1 LEFSMATL
9 KPNGTLVVKLFNG
22 SGYGQLVA
30 LFKQHFVLVKPI
42 KPKSSRMKSSETFL
56 LGRGLKRPSN

>member
-1 LEFSMATL
+1 
-9 KPNGTLVVKLFNG
+9 VVKLFNG